1 MRLVAGLRAA
11 EQDLPAADL
20 KALGI
25 RIVLAL
31 FIWMALIVFALAVGL
46 L

>member
-1 MRLVAGLRAA
+1 MV
-11 EQDLPAADL
+11 

-31 FIWMALIVFALAVGL
+31 FIWMALIVVALAVGL

>member
-1 MRLVAGLRAA
+1 VA
-11 EQDLPAADL
+11 

-31 FIWMALIVFALAVGL
+31 FIWMALILIALLAGL

>member
-1 MRLVAGLRAA
+1 VV
-11 EQDLPAADL
+11 
-20 KALGI
+20 KALAI

-31 FIWMALIVFALAVGL
+31 FIWMALIVVALAVGL

>member
-1 MRLVAGLRAA
+1 MA
-11 EQDLPAADL
+11 

-31 FIWMALIVFALAVGL
+31 FIWMALLVIALALGL

>member
-1 MRLVAGLRAA
+1 MA
-11 EQDLPAADL
+11 

-31 FIWMALIVFALAVGL
+31 FIWMALLVIALAFGL